1 MPDWSAGEFSFIK
14 NDLDDDRRRTRFPR
28 LIVVRRQMPLL
39 ASKQSYRY
47 CAISLRGALT
57 VWQTDSFN
65 KAFELAEVDAAEYAK
80 EANCLFVRATDSYQ
94 LFHKTIGHGSEI
106 FSLMR
111 DSGMEPEVYADTF
124 CCTPRDHARFL
135 DEDPKAL

>member
-1 MPDWSAGEFSFIK
+1 MTKDAPSSADLSWFAVKCLFSHPSRVE
-14 NDLDDDRRRTRFPR
+14 DSVRFLYEER
-28 LIVVRRQMPLL
+28 ITL
-39 ASKQSYRY
+39 
-47 CAISLRGALT
+47 
-57 VWQTDSFN
+57 WHTDSFN
-65 KAFELAEVDAAEYAK
+65 KAFDLAEVDAAEYAK

-124 CCTPRDHARFL
+124 CCTPLDHARFL
-135 DEDPKAL
+135 DEDPEAQ